1 MSSSGKRYCSGLEAL
16 GKCEKEGELGRRVHR
31 AQRLAVMKAI
41 KGLQAESVYDQQEI
55 KLSSQM
61 GYLERK
67 GWNSYLGQVVV
78 LLGLWA
84 WR

>member
-1 MSSSGKRYCSGLEAL
+1 
-16 GKCEKEGELGRRVHR
+16 
-31 AQRLAVMKAI
+31 MKAV

-55 KLSSQM
+55 KLSSQT

>member
-1 MSSSGKRYCSGLEAL
+1 
-16 GKCEKEGELGRRVHR
+16 
-31 AQRLAVMKAI
+31 MKAV
-41 KGLQAESVYDQQEI
+41 KVLQAESVYNQQEI
-55 KLSSQM
+55 KLSSQT
-61 GYLERK
+61 GYLEIK